1 MHDRRLR
8 LYCRIYTELV
18 SVVGLFYLGTLA
30 NSIWGSGRRMRNW
43 AIVAER
49 AMEILLFSSL
59 ALWLL
64 GMAAVIVLMRRNQ
77 ELSDLLVWTTLTA
90 FLLFGLTITTI
101 PPPIG

>member
-1 MHDRRLR
+1 
-8 LYCRIYTELV
+8 
-18 SVVGLFYLGTLA
+18 
-30 NSIWGSGRRMRNW
+30 MRNW